1 MSATSPDK
9 DNPTDITP
17 EKADSS
23 KDVKCVSIV
32 STSPAFSY
40 SITKVIEELSD
51 GSTRIIVTRTPLGP
65 PSAKFPS
72 DELLNRSLPKP
83 HNAAITDGILLNC
96 PTKKR
101 PDNTPASKKVKN
113 SRLFNRKHLN
123 LTSWLRSQT
132 TF

>member
-9 DNPTDITP
+9 DNPTDITT
-17 EKADSS
+17 EKADSI
-23 KDVKCVSIV
+23 KDAKSVSIV
-32 STSPAFSY
+32 STSP
-40 SITKVIEELSD
+40 EDLSD
-51 GSTRIIVTRTPLGP
+51 GSTRTIVTKTPLGP
-65 PSAKFPS
+65 PSPKFLS
-72 DELLNRSLPKP
+72 DKLLTMSFPKP